1 MAKVENPMNEPRG
14 GGCPWECDEPCV
26 AEMFQKATS
35 YYSKNV
41 GQGPPGRGVPG
52 LPLCFRNRNR
62 GENGTQARILG
73 QDVEAAEE
81 GSAEQ
86 REVLAKCEA
95 LGWDEFP
102 WSQVEGQVAQLAAML
117 RSKGL
122 ERGDRL
128 CLFADAS
135 AEWNLLFYAS
145 MYVVIGVCVR
155 EPRMPIP
162 ECIMIINTCEPKMV
176 IVNPTDRD
184 ALQESL
190 TSFDSGGLEE
200 FPWAAAN
207 GAAVQVLGMELA
219 PLLSAGSDALA
230 NDTTLGACDGKAED
244 VAVLVTTSGT
254 TGTPKAAVHSQKAL
268 YHLAR
273 FGEEMIRKQHTDPS
287 NNFKGF
293 VSERYVM
300 PFDAG
305 YISYILMLVLG
316 VATGMEACYLEVQEM
331 RGNQYQSVGRL
342 SPCCMMML
350 SDMATALCH
359 KVQGK
364 AKLKPLGIGTKAM
377 KKATSFRSVES
388 FAGQNTAVLPPNA
401 GGCWNNLC
409 DAISV
414 AKLRKAL
421 GGRVRLVGAGGAKI
435 EPDVIRWFWGAG
447 LPLYEMYASTEAI
460 CITFNVPD
468 AFQIG
473 SPGIVASHGPPHASG
488 DITDLKIAEVP
499 ASKLYLS
506 L

>member
-1 MAKVENPMNEPRG
+1 MSFPLDLARILLLLQLHYYFTSYSSCSGLVRSRPTSDSRMAKVENPMNEPRG

-145 MYVVIGVCVR
+145 MYVGIGVCVR

-162 ECIMIINTCEPKMV
+162 ECIMIINTCQPKMV

-190 TSFDSGGLEE
+190 TSSDSGGLED

-207 GAAVQVLGMELA
+207 GGGCPGAR
-219 PLLSAGSDALA
+219 
-230 NDTTLGACDGKAED
+230 NGAC
-244 VAVLVTTSGT
+244 
-254 TGTPKAAVHSQKAL
+254 AAAQ
-268 YHLAR
+268 
-273 FGEEMIRKQHTDPS
+273 
-287 NNFKGF
+287 
-293 VSERYVM
+293 
-300 PFDAG
+300 
-305 YISYILMLVLG
+305 
-316 VATGMEACYLEVQEM
+316 
-331 RGNQYQSVGRL
+331 
-342 SPCCMMML
+342 
-350 SDMATALCH
+350 
-359 KVQGK
+359 
-364 AKLKPLGIGTKAM
+364 
-377 KKATSFRSVES
+377 
-388 FAGQNTAVLPPNA
+388 
-401 GGCWNNLC
+401 
-409 DAISV
+409 
-414 AKLRKAL
+414 
-421 GGRVRLVGAGGAKI
+421 
-435 EPDVIRWFWGAG
+435 RW
-447 LPLYEMYASTEAI
+447 E
-460 CITFNVPD
+460 
-468 AFQIG
+468 
-473 SPGIVASHGPPHASG
+473 
-488 DITDLKIAEVP
+488 
-499 ASKLYLS
+499 
-506 L
+506 